1 MATRTSRKTVTFHNS
16 FSLADG
22 EYRYSAGSYEV
33 VTDEEFIE
41 GLSFPAYR
49 RLATMMVVPVQS
61 HHASSVEML
70 NIDPLDLA
78 AALQRDELTLNAGAT
93 PTKAR

>member
-1 MATRTSRKTVTFHNS
+1 M
-16 FSLADG
+16 
-22 EYRYSAGSYEV
+22 
-33 VTDEEFIE
+33 TDEEFIE

-49 RLATMMVVPVQS
+49 RLATMMVVPAQS

-78 AALQRDELTLNAGAT
+78 AALQRDELAINAGAT
-93 PTKAR
+93 PTKVR

>member
-1 MATRTSRKTVTFHNS
+1 MVTRTSRKTVIFNHP

-22 EYRYSAGSYEV
+22 EYRYSAGNYEV
-33 VTDEEFIE
+33 VTDEELIE

-49 RLATMMVVPVQS
+49 RLATMMVVPAQS

-70 NIDPLDLA
+70 NIDPLELT
-78 AALQRDELTLNAGAT
+78 AALQRDELALNTGAT
-93 PTKAR
+93 PTKVR

>member
-1 MATRTSRKTVTFHNS
+1 M
-16 FSLADG
+16 
-22 EYRYSAGSYEV
+22 
-33 VTDEEFIE
+33 TDEELIE

-49 RLATMMVVPVQS
+49 RLATMMVVPAQS

-78 AALQRDELTLNAGAT
+78 AALQRDKLALNAGTT
-93 PTKAR
+93 PTKVR

>member
-1 MATRTSRKTVTFHNS
+1 
-16 FSLADG
+16 
-22 EYRYSAGSYEV
+22 
-33 VTDEEFIE
+33 
-41 GLSFPAYR
+41 
-49 RLATMMVVPVQS
+49 MVVPAQS

-78 AALQRDELTLNAGAT
+78 AALQRDELTINAGAT